1 MNTPIERRIRIAAV
15 LVILGMI
22 VELVSFRWRSP
33 LAFFLFLFGACAIT
47 FVGIVI
53 FLVSLITVGDGP
65 SASPPAGHTR

>member
-1 MNTPIERRIRIAAV
+1 MNTPIERRIRIASV

-53 FLVSLITVGDGP
+53 FLVSLITVPGNG
-65 SASPPAGHTR
+65 STPPVDRTH

>member
-1 MNTPIERRIRIAAV
+1 MTTLIERRIRIASV

-53 FLVSLITVGDGP
+53 FLVSLITVPGNG
-65 SASPPAGHTR
+65 STPPADRTR